1 MMNVIELTRQLGKA
15 IQEDERYKKYEEA
28 AKFND
33 TDIEIQNSIGR
44 FNQLRSELGVEMR
57 KPDKDADRLTS
68 LDSEIKEL
76 YDEIMA
82 MPKMVAFN
90 EAKADIDALMKSV
103 YYILQQAAN
112 GEDPETCPAQAP
124 SGCSGSCASCGGG
137 G

>member
-124 SGCSGSCASCGGG
+124 SGCSGSCASCGGCG
-137 G
+137 

>member
-33 TDIEIQNSIGR
+33 TDTEIQNSIGR

-57 KPDKDADRLTS
+57 KPAKDADRLTS

-124 SGCSGSCASCGGG
+124 SGCSGSCASCGGCG
-137 G
+137 